1 MTDNINLT
9 TEEQREAFEQAAA
22 LVRADAGELC
32 DPDVPDRGPA
42 AGEVPNGEVVRVL
55 AEAYLG
61 TIGGD

>member
-9 TEEQREAFEQAAA
+9 TEEQREAFEQAAG
-22 LVRADAGELC
+22 LVREDAGELC
-32 DPDVPDRGPA
+32 DPERADRGPA

-61 TIGGD
+61 EL